1 MSSYPT
7 SDMLMKIV
15 KKSAEAPDAIGLP
28 LGVQVIGRPYQE
40 ELVLHAMAELERAVN
55 FKSKYSFQ

>member
-1 MSSYPT
+1 MSTYPT
-7 SDMLMKIV
+7 SDMLMRIV
-15 KKSAEAPDAIGLP
+15 KKSAEAPEAVGLP

>member
-1 MSSYPT
+1 MSTYPT
-7 SDMLMKIV
+7 SDMLMRIV
-15 KKSAEAPDAIGLP
+15 KKSGEAPEAVGLP

-40 ELVLHAMAELERAVN
+40 ELVLHAMAELEEATN

>member
-1 MSSYPT
+1 MSTYPT
-7 SDMLMKIV
+7 SDMLMRIV
-15 KKSAEAPDAIGLP
+15 KKSAEAPDSVGLP

>member
-1 MSSYPT
+1 MSNYPT

-28 LGVQVIGRPYQE
+28 LGVQVIGKPYQE
-40 ELVLHAMAELERAVN
+40 ELVLHAMTELERAAD
-55 FKSKYSFQ
+55 FKSKYSF

>member
-1 MSSYPT
+1 MSTYPT
-7 SDMLMKIV
+7 SDMLMRIV
-15 KKSAEAPDAIGLP
+15 KKSAEAPEAVGLP

-40 ELVLHAMAELERAVN
+40 ELVLHAMAELERAAN